1 MQPKLYYKDPTWD
14 GSCWAVVSDLD
25 PLRIIA
31 PGLSASE
38 AMRQCAA
45 INRQNAR
52 RGIDERTTVKFMDYP
67 GVSSDQF
74 GKD

>member
-14 GSCWAVVSDLD
+14 GGCWAVVNKRD
-25 PLRIIA
+25 PLQVLA
-31 PGLSASE
+31 SGLSAPE
-38 AMRQCAA
+38 AMRQSAA
-45 INRQNAR
+45 MNIQNAR
-52 RGIDERTTVKFMDYP
+52 RGIDERTAVKFMDYP